1 MLNLRI
7 LVSDFCILRIIFGP
21 LPAELVVTLTKSQYS
36 KILMSNSINPYNI
49 TTIKG
54 EGNNNYL
61 PYGYTVANNTNVTT
75 RNIQIK

>member
-1 MLNLRI
+1 
-7 LVSDFCILRIIFGP
+7 
-21 LPAELVVTLTKSQYS
+21 
-36 KILMSNSINPYNI
+36 MSNSINPYNI